1 MFYQYNNQIQGEE
14 RIQFSDTT
22 RALIEANFNLTEAA
36 KLLFVHKNTMLY
48 RYNKLKNMLDID
60 PLRNSSDRTFL
71 ILLYLSL
78 L

>member
-1 MFYQYNNQIQGEE
+1 
-14 RIQFSDTT
+14 
-22 RALIEANFNLTEAA
+22 
-36 KLLFVHKNTMLY
+36 LLYVHKNTMLY

-60 PLRNSSDRTFL
+60 PLRNSSDRAFL